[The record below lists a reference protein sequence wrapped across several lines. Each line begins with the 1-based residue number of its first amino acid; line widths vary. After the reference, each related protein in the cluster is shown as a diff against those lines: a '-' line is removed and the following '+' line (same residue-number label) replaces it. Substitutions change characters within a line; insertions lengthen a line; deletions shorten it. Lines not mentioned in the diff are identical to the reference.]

1 MRTALAATC
10 QGTAVGQ
17 SQTSAL
23 STGATLLAPATAA
36 AGSTFQAQLTADP
49 IIVPTTGG
57 GYPIQNLN
65 TIKVRFDVPAG
76 ATFVSASL
84 NGGSNLGA
92 GTPTV
97 ALSGTQVVLSIP
109 GNLAPG
115 TTATLPTVTATFTAS
130 GAVGTTLGWKLAGTS
145 YSNPGISFTARVG
158 SVPLFGS
165 INVPTNCYASPN
177 PVLGTTTIS

>member
-1 MRTALAATC
+1 
-10 QGTAVGQ
+10 Q

-23 STGATLLAPATAA
+23 STGVTLLAPGSVT

-49 IIVPTTGG
+49 IVVPTTGG

-84 NGGSNLGA
+84 SGGSNLGS
-92 GTPTV
+92 GTPSV

-115 TTATLPTVTATFTAS
+115 STATLPTVTATFTAS
-130 GAVGTTLGWKLAGTS
+130 GAPAATIPWKLAGTS
-145 YSNPGISFTARVG
+145 YANPGISFTARVG
-158 SVPLFGS
+158 SVPFLGT
-165 INVPTNCYASPN
+165 INVPTTCYASPN